1 MLLLNLYLH
10 LYLLSAPNELK
21 WRFSMLHG
29 KFSEMVA
36 QMSFPETKSSKFWK
50 LEFPEWVITSWWP
63 EFVARPTCQTGAAGE
78 TESGVG
84 VVAGITG
91 MKHWG
96 VGQVFVAGG
105 GQHWQ
110 HRGAPCVHQ
119 LASQYRF
126 VVQYITHHTQPYA
139 TTQEGRKKKD

>member
-29 KFSEMVA
+29 KFSKMVTA

-63 EFVARPTCQTGAAGE
+63 QSSLLGHLSDRSWDWRNRECC
-78 TESGVG
+78 

-91 MKHWG
+91 MKHCG
-96 VGQVFVAGG
+96 VGLVFVAGG
-105 GQHWQ
+105 GQLAYTSWPRSLSIQVCGTSHPAY
-110 HRGAPCVHQ
+110 API
-119 LASQYRF
+119 R
-126 VVQYITHHTQPYA
+126 HHTGGKYFVFC
-139 TTQEGRKKKD
+139 G